1 MNKTKRN
8 IWIAVGVVVAVIVI
22 YSISSYNSLAKSNQ
36 DVKSQASQV
45 ENVMNRRYDLIPNL
59 VNSVKGSMKQ
69 EKDVFGDIAK
79 ARQNYS
85 NASSTAKKA
94 DASAQLDQSV
104 GTLINV
110 IREDYPELNSNK
122 NVSTLMTQLE
132 GSENRIATERKRYN
146 EKVSDF
152 NKSVVTFPKNIFAN
166 MYGFHQKEYF
176 KASDKA
182 KENPKVNFN
191 N

>member
-182 KENPKVNFN
+182 KENPKVDFN